1 MTKNEFRLQ
10 MKYIM
15 SLQEFLC
22 ILPRIHNI
30 WLFLVRHFAMTFHRL
45 MVVWLPLTLRTFS
58 IYQQCQ
64 KMGRSITV
72 LRREKWSRKYHE
84 YWIVC
89 AISLQTYFAIL
100 KRFWPTFLH
109 FKCFL
114 SKTFIKMWTFKKNF
128 FSSTNLGTVFTY
140 LLIYHLSFV
149 MMLTFWKF

>member
-1 MTKNEFRLQ
+1 MTKNEFSLQ
-10 MKYIM
+10 MKYTI
-15 SLQEFLC
+15 SLKEVLC
-22 ILPRIHNI
+22 ILPPIHKI

-109 FKCFL
+109 FHRHRVDQSAIPAPSIAF
-114 SKTFIKMWTFKKNF
+114 
-128 FSSTNLGTVFTY
+128 
-140 LLIYHLSFV
+140 HLPNQIDPSHQREQ
-149 MMLTFWKF
+149 